1 MDYDL
6 KDADL
11 LGSGAY
17 GKVYKISSNDGV
29 EHALKCNLIDDDELE
44 QQYRSLRELSFMS
57 LVKTHPS
64 FVQLKSVL
72 SADFIPDILGPKGSS
87 EFLHFVMELGQDNLV
102 SCGKTI
108 TDINILKKIIVQLL
122 LGLEFIHHHH
132 IGHFDLKPENIL
144 IDDEFN
150 AKICD
155 FGISERWSRHH
166 DITPGLITSVYRAP
180 EVSLKQVQYDGK
192 ADIWSLG
199 CIIYEVINNKSYIAK
214 SGKSK
219 QIFQNIINARD
230 DLDEITKE
238 DLDAIGCTPK
248 FLNKWYREVSDDVD
262 RSPVGLIRLIPRKYH
277 FKRFSHLK
285 KLVGRML
292 CLNPHKRPSA
302 TELLDDP
309 IFKDFNDYISSTRQ
323 TYLKP
328 HNIKIKIV
336 DTPER
341 RELINIY
348 QRLYKKDSEIYHPHH
363 IIHALSLYDKII
375 LKHRVPEDKF
385 KLFAYV
391 MLFMFHINCSNLV
404 QYTEWSTFCNSRFTH
419 DDFKDALLDILNWT
433 NCKYDFFTVYEYSEN
448 YHINQ
453 EDLYK
458 TFLSIDDYK
467 GNLSGMYQKYFIS
480 FE

>member
-6 KDADL
+6 KEADL

-29 EHALKCNLIDDDELE
+29 EHALKCNLLDEDETE

-57 LVKTHPS
+57 LVKSHPS

-72 SADFIPDILGPKGSS
+72 SSNFIPEFLGPKNSS
-87 EFLHFVMELGQDNLV
+87 EFLHFVMELGQDNLINV
-102 SCGKTI
+102 CKTI
-108 TDINILKKIIVQLL
+108 TDINILKKILVQLL

-132 IGHFDLKPENIL
+132 IGHFDLKPENVL
-144 IDDEFN
+144 VDDEFN

-166 DITPGLITSVYRAP
+166 EITLGLVTSVYRAP
-180 EVSLKQVQYDGK
+180 EVALKKVQYDGK

-199 CIIYEVINNKSYIAK
+199 CIIYEIINHKSYIAK
-214 SGKSK
+214 STKSK

-230 DLDEITKE
+230 DLEDITIE
-238 DLDAIGCTPK
+238 DLNAIGCTPK
-248 FLNKWYREVSDDVD
+248 FLNRWYSSVSDDVD

-285 KLVGRML
+285 KIVGKML
-292 CLNPHKRPSA
+292 MLNPHKRASA

-309 IFKDFNDYISSTRQ
+309 IFKDFSDYITSVRASH
-323 TYLKP
+323 LKP
-328 HNIKIKIV
+328 HQEKIKIK
-336 DTPER
+336 DTPQRE
-341 RELINIY
+341 ELIGIY
-348 QRLYKKDSEIYHPHH
+348 QRLYKKDSDIYHPHH
-363 IIHALSLYDKII
+363 IIHALSLYDKIVI
-375 LKHRVPEDKF
+375 KHEIPQNKF

-404 QYTEWSTFCNSRFTH
+404 QYTEWSVFCNSRFSH
-419 DDFKDALLDILNWT
+419 EEFREAMMDILEWV
-433 NCKYDFFTVYEYSEN
+433 NCKYDFFTVYEYSESH
-448 YHINQ
+448 HINR
-453 EDLYK
+453 EDLYN
-458 TFLSIDDYK
+458 TFLSIKEYK
-467 GNLSGMYQKYFIS
+467 GTLDKMYSKF
-480 FE
+480 FV